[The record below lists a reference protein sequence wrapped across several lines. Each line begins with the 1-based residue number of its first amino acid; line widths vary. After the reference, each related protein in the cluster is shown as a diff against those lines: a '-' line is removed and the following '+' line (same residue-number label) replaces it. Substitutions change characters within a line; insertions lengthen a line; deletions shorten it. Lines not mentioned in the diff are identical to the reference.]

1 MNFFLIIGGLG
12 FVLFLI
18 SIFGGGEHDFDHDA
32 EIDSADSD
40 GNNDDGSSFFS
51 YRTIVTFMTAFGAAG
66 ALAKHFGL
74 SMLWSSVIGVVVGI
88 AFGLFAW
95 WLMRLAFRQQASSLV
110 TSADILGK
118 TAIVNIQITGS
129 NLGEISVEAKGQRKC
144 YQAKSV
150 GSVTIAENTAVKII
164 EDKGVFVLVEP
175 VV

>member
-1 MNFFLIIGGLG
+1 MNFFLIIGGVGL
-12 FVLFLI
+12 VLFLF

-32 EIDSADSD
+32 GIDSADGGD
-40 GNNDDGSSFFS
+40 NDDGSSFFS

-66 ALAKHFGL
+66 ALAKYFGL
-74 SMLWSSVIGVVVGI
+74 SIVWSSLIGAITGI

-110 TSADILGK
+110 TSADILEK
-118 TAIVNIQITGS
+118 IAIVNIQITGG

-150 GSVTIAENTAVKII
+150 SGNTITENTAVKIVA
-164 EDKGVFVLVEP
+164 DTGVFVLVEP

>member
-1 MNFFLIIGGLG
+1 MNFFLIVGGLG

-18 SIFGGGEHDFDHDA
+18 SMFGGGEHDFDHDA
-32 EIDSADSD
+32 GVDSSDSGGD
-40 GNNDDGSSFFS
+40 NDGSSFFS

-74 SMLWSSVIGVVVGI
+74 NMLWSSLIGVVVGI

-95 WLMRLAFRQQASSLV
+95 WLMRLAFQQQASSLV
-110 TSADILGK
+110 TSSDILGK
-118 TAIVNIQITGS
+118 TAIVNIQITGG

-150 GSVTIAENTAVKII
+150 GGITITENSAVKIT
-164 EDKGVFVLVEP
+164 EDSGVFLLVEP
-175 VV
+175 IA

>member
-1 MNFFLIIGGLG
+1 MSFFLIVGGVGL
-12 FVLFLI
+12 VLFLL
-18 SIFGGGEHDFDHDA
+18 SMFGGGEHDFDHDA
-32 EIDSADSD
+32 GVDSASGDTD
-40 GNNDDGSSFFS
+40 HDGSSFFS

-66 ALAKHFGL
+66 VLAKHFGL
-74 SMLWSSVIGVVVGI
+74 SMLWSSLIGVVVGI

-95 WLMRLAFRQQASSLV
+95 WLMRLAFQQQASSLV

-150 GSVTIAENTAVKII
+150 SGITITENSAVKII
-164 EDKGVFVLVEP
+164 DDKGVFVFVEP
-175 VV
+175 LV